1 MTINGI
7 RMHASNSD
15 VNRSLSRRVLSTS
28 VALILMIGIATS
40 AAAQGSDDG
49 AIAPLPKNSLYL
61 EVGGSGLIYS
71 INYDR
76 VIQDRFS
83 VRAGAA
89 VYGDSGFFVPVLG
102 NYLLG
107 KGNSRLELGL
117 GIAAFSITFGFFDSE
132 EEVSRILGTAS
143 FAYRYQKPGGGIF
156 GKAGF
161 TPLFNGSGV
170 LPWFGASIGYTLD

>member
-1 MTINGI
+1 MLRTLSQQ
-7 RMHASNSD
+7 RAV
-15 VNRSLSRRVLSTS
+15 VNANQPARKLATR
-28 VALILMIGIATS
+28 ALMIAFLLASVNTS
-40 AAAQGSDDG
+40 FAQGVDEVS
-49 AIAPLPKNSLYL
+49 PLPKNSLYL

-76 VIQDRFS
+76 VLQDRFS
-83 VRAGAA
+83 VRAGVAM
-89 VYGDSGFFVPVLG
+89 YGQDGYFIPVVG

-117 GIAAFSITFGFFDSE
+117 GVSIMSIEFGFFDSE
-132 EEVSRILGTAS
+132 EQVSRIIGTAS
-143 FAYRYQKPGGGIF
+143 FAYRYQKAGGGIF

-161 TPLFNGSGV
+161 TPLFGEAGL